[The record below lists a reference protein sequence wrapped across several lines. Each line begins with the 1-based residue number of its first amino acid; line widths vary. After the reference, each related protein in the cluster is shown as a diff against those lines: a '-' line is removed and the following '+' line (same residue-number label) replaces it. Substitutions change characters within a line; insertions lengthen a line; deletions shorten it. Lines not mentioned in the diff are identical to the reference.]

1 MGKLKEYRFLIILVF
16 VLSAGSLAVLLI
28 LSKNDLINESTLGGF
43 TSIILTLGLLLTASF
58 FSLLYMKWFS
68 EPRTS
73 LLSLVQRSFFWLL
86 LAAFLAIWVGMFL
99 NFTT

>member
-16 VLSAGSLAVLLI
+16 VLSAGSLAALLI
-28 LSKNDLINESTLGGF
+28 LSKNDLINESTLGEF
-43 TSIILTLGLLLTASF
+43 TSIILMLGLLLTGSF

-73 LLSLVQRSFFWLL
+73 LLSLIQRSFF
-86 LAAFLAIWVGMFL
+86 GCY
-99 NFTT
+99 